1 MALILIGYTFVH
13 YTTLPGLGVTT
24 PVGWLG
30 ACQEPTSINFLRPRN
45 TNQEVSEYLATFPHF
60 RPSRNV

>member
-30 ACQEPTSINFLRPRN
+30 AWVLLT
-45 TNQEVSEYLATFPHF
+45 
-60 RPSRNV
+60 